1 MNVHACADLCLPW
14 KRVFRFGLLLESGAP
29 FEQFIEAVACPG
41 ALQLVRIAPG
51 HGHRRVGH
59 IAVKH
64 GGWMVHSCVALRMI
78 NPTASPPFESCR
90 PPFRGHIRGAVYC
103 LLHQPR
109 LDNLVLLHFF
119 TCILA
124 RPSLHLSQSCSTFWA
139 VAQKSSCGDNLIDQP
154 EQTILSRGRG

>member
-29 FEQFIEAVACPG
+29 FEQFIEAVACPRV
-41 ALQLVRIAPG
+41 LQLVRIAPG

-90 PPFRGHIRGAVYC
+90 PPFLRSHPRRDLLLTPSTSSGQSCPLA
-103 LLHQPR
+103 LLHM
-109 LDNLVLLHFF
+109 HFSS
-119 TCILA
+119 TILA
-124 RPSLHLSQSCSTFWA
+124 SVSVVFYVLGRRTEKFMRR
-139 VAQKSSCGDNLIDQP
+139 QP
-154 EQTILSRGRG
+154 D